1 MIPEGPPDS
10 PIVVAPMPTPF
21 TQDDEVD
28 YGAIERNTEKWLA
41 TPLSGFVLNSENGEE
56 AFLDE
61 AERIAIVER
70 VAGIAKSEKLIVGG
84 IDSPSVTD
92 TLRTGDALVE
102 AGADVLRIRI
112 PRLTGNVR
120 GYFEEVLP
128 RCSVPVLVI
137 HQPAPGMFAQTQT
150 VGTPELLAEIGA
162 MDNVFAYLASGN
174 IRFETVVRHLLPPD
188 RGFWIGNG
196 VLLLA
201 GAAIGADG
209 ACLMLAN
216 IAPAECIDIISKGL
230 TGDLAGARET
240 HRRLVDTDWMILGR
254 GAAGIKMAL
263 ELKGYEMGPPR
274 RPSEPL
280 SADEVE
286 ELRRKMAAAGLV

>member
-1 MIPEGPPDS
+1 MIPEGP
-10 PIVVAPMPTPF
+10 IVIAPMPTPF
-21 TQDDEVD
+21 TSDDEVD
-28 YGAIERNTEKWLA
+28 YGAIERNMQKWLK

-61 AERIAIVER
+61 AERIAIVDR
-70 VAGIAKSEKLIVGG
+70 VAGIAKDKKLIVGG

-112 PRLTGNVR
+112 PRLTSNLR

-150 VGTPELLAEIGA
+150 IGTPELLAEIGA

-174 IRFETVVRHLLPPD
+174 IRFETVVRHLLPSD
-188 RGFWIGNG
+188 KKFWICNG

-216 IAPAECIDIISKGL
+216 VAPAECVEIIRRGL
-230 TGDLAGARET
+230 AGDLAGARDT

-254 GAAGIKMAL
+254 GAAGIKAAL
-263 ELKGYEMGPPR
+263 DLQGYEMSAPR

-280 SADEVE
+280 GAGEVA
-286 ELRRKMAAAGLV
+286 ELRGKMAAAGLV